1 MKSISSQSK
10 TLAKFMISSTVLL
23 FATSYQAQAF
33 GNDETWVSGYGMG
46 VAEAKITKGP
56 GNEIYVTCDEGAGR
70 NQTWISFMLGGD
82 SSKGDSVQLI
92 FDNQDPIDISISDG
106 GISSNCRVCA
116 SNYDYVIERLK
127 RHKTVHV
134 KFQNGLSTR
143 FSLKGASKAIGQ
155 CVADFYR

>member
-1 MKSISSQSK
+1 MTSISLKSK
-10 TLAKFMISSTVLL
+10 TLAILIVSSAALL
-23 FATSYQAQAF
+23 VVSSFQAQAF
-33 GNDETWVSGYGMG
+33 GNDEAWVSGFGMG
-46 VAEAKITKGP
+46 VSEAKITKGP
-56 GNEIYVTCDEGAGR
+56 GNEIYVTCDESAGR
-70 NQTWISFMLGGD
+70 NQTGISFMLGGD

-92 FDNQDPIDISISDG
+92 FDNQDPVDISISDG
-106 GISSNCRVCA
+106 GISSDCRVCA